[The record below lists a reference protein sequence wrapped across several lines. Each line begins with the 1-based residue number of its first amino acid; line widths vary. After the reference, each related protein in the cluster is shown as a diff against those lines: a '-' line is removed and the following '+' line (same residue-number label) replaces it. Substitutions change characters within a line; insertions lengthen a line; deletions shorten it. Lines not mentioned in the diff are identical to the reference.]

1 MWEGYLNAVQ
11 EYIDA
16 HEDVTAHLVVD
27 RFHVAQQYRDDFD
40 TLRKQQMKQLK
51 QELPEETYDRDC
63 KGTLWL
69 LRKDNQDLNDEERK
83 LLRRLFQHAPDLKQA
98 YALRQELT
106 AIFNC
111 VNTVQAAERRL
122 KKWIK
127 KVQRQRVTCF
137 KPFIKTL
144 TNHWQWILNY
154 FADRV
159 TSGFVE
165 GLNNK
170 IKTIKRRCYGIRKT
184 KTLFQRLWLDLEGY
198 RIFAFKQPDPIP
210 TT

>member
-1 MWEGYLNAVQ
+1 MWEGYLHAVQ
-11 EYIDA
+11 EYLDV
-16 HEDVTAHLVVD
+16 HQDVTASLVVD

-40 TLRKQQMKQLK
+40 ALRKRQMRKLK
-51 QELPEETYDRDC
+51 QELSEETYDRDC

-69 LRKDNQDLNDEERK
+69 LRKDNDDLNDDERK
-83 LLRRLFQHAPDLKQA
+83 RLRRLFRHAPDLQQA

-106 AIFNC
+106 AIFDH
-111 VNTVQAAERRL
+111 TTTISAAERRL

-127 KVQRQRVTCF
+127 KAQRLQASCF

-144 TNHWQWILNY
+144 IRHWQWILNY
-154 FADRV
+154 FASRV

-184 KTLFQRLWLDLEGY
+184 KTLFQRLSLDLQGY
-198 RIFAFKQPDPIP
+198 QSFL
-210 TT
+210 